1 MPLNFIYCREYGL
14 QPAIPGLNFGKAA
27 YNGNPL
33 VIANINVK
41 PDGQTV
47 DTRTG
52 EILIQTKQILYV
64 KLIQLSSFNGYDNL
78 YVGKKTNLAF
88 QNVAFD
94 FTNDKWRIRDFNGH
108 PLNNTKFNVYDR
120 NKIKSILSQFL
131 TSRVDEVFNLMY
143 TTITTADG
151 LKKFLS
157 ILEAVMEYKDEFFN
171 ILKPYEVAYVDPY
184 TEPKLTNSNSGTG
197 GNVTGTQVETNNNN
211 TFYYVGGTLL
221 LLWVAKKIRNKKSR

>member
-1 MPLNFIYCREYGL
+1 MPANFIYCREYGL
-14 QPAIPGLNFGKAA
+14 QPAIQGLNFGHAA

-52 EILIQTKQILYV
+52 EVLIQTKQILYL
-64 KLIQLSSFNGYDNL
+64 KLIQLQSFNGYDNI
-78 YVGKKTNLAF
+78 YVGKKTNLSF

-94 FTNDKWRIRDFNGH
+94 FTNDKWKIRDFAGH
-108 PLNNTKFNVYDR
+108 SLNNTKFNVYDR
-120 NKIKSILSQFL
+120 PKIKSILNQFL
-131 TSRVDEVFNLMY
+131 TRNVDEVFNLMY
-143 TTITTADG
+143 TTIATADG

-157 ILEAVMEYKDEFFN
+157 ILETVMEYKDEFFN
-171 ILKPYEVAYVDPY
+171 MLKPYEVPYVDPY
-184 TEPKLTNSNSGTG
+184 SETKSNNSNSGTI
-197 GNVTGTQVETNNNN
+197 GNVSSSEVETTNNN

-221 LLWVAKKIRNKKSR
+221 LLWLVKKVRNKKNR